1 MQPRSPRALP
11 AAVALAIAGAS
22 RVAAAGSMDP
32 SPERLQLAPTEDDIR
47 KAIGL
52 GPDTPLPAAITRD
65 NACQV
70 IAASPGVFNTG
81 SDFKGPNPD
90 LQGGG
95 IPSGNAFWCRPD
107 AKSFANLAAEFGYA
121 IAPPVLRGAHTYGQ
135 RAFELRFQTSIATI
149 NSDQSYWKLGTE
161 GPRDEAKN
169 QASVQNKDPSPV
181 LAVYGVE
188 ARKGLPF
195 GFETGAFFGWIG
207 QTSLFVPGVS
217 VRWVPKEGF
226 RDDVLG
232 LLPDVAFGAAFRTIT
247 GSSKLNVY
255 TTALDVEFSKR
266 ITIASALEF
275 TPYLALQRLIIAG
288 RSGSLDLT
296 PNVDANQQC
305 GFTGYDSAEK
315 DPTKRDRSKD
325 CANTISGSNGKVY
338 SLNGDFSNTVTYD
351 TTVTHR
357 TRTVGGIQLK
367 RDHFVAAGEIAF
379 DLFEPGSENGQLVGS
394 RQATFALS
402 AGASF

>member
-1 MQPRSPRALP
+1 
-11 AAVALAIAGAS
+11 VAS
-22 RVAAAGSMDP
+22 AGSMDP
-32 SPERLQLAPTEDDIR
+32 APERLQRPYSDAELTA
-47 KAIGL
+47 AG
-52 GPDTPLPAAITRD
+52 LPAELLGKGD
-65 NACQV
+65 VACQLV
-70 IAASPGVFNTG
+70 AAEPTRFVDGSGKPIALP
-81 SDFKGPNPD
+81 
-90 LQGGG
+90 
-95 IPSGNAFWCRPD
+95 CRSD
-107 AKSFANLAAEFGYA
+107 AKSFANLAAEYGYA
-121 IAPPVLRGAHTYGQ
+121 IAPPVLRGAHTFGQ

-247 GSSKLNVY
+247 GTSKLNVY

-275 TPYLALQRLIIAG
+275 TPYLAVQRLIVAG

-305 GFTGYDSAEK
+305 GFAGYNDSREKICTTGIV
-315 DPTKRDRSKD
+315 
-325 CANTISGSNGKVY
+325 N
-338 SLNGDFSNTVTYD
+338 DFNNSVTYD

-367 RDHFVAAGEIAF
+367 RDHFVAAGEVAF
-379 DLFEPGSENGQLVGS
+379 DLFEPGSENGQLVGG

>member
-1 MQPRSPRALP
+1 
-11 AAVALAIAGAS
+11 
-22 RVAAAGSMDP
+22 MDP
-32 SPERLQLAPTEDDIR
+32 APERLQRPYSDAELTA
-47 KAIGL
+47 AG
-52 GPDTPLPAAITRD
+52 LPAELLGKGD
-65 NACQV
+65 VACQLV
-70 IAASPGVFNTG
+70 AAEPGPIALP
-81 SDFKGPNPD
+81 
-90 LQGGG
+90 
-95 IPSGNAFWCRPD
+95 CRSD
-107 AKSFANLAAEFGYA
+107 AKSFANLAAEYGYA
-121 IAPPVLRGAHTYGQ
+121 IAPPVLRGAHTFGQ

-247 GSSKLNVY
+247 GTSKLNVY

-275 TPYLALQRLIIAG
+275 TPYLAVQRLIVAG

-305 GFTGYDSAEK
+305 GFAGYDDSRK
-315 DPTKRDRSKD
+315 KICTTRIV
-325 CANTISGSNGKVY
+325 N
-338 SLNGDFSNTVTYD
+338 DFDNTVTYD

-367 RDHFVAAGEIAF
+367 RDHFVAAGEVAF
-379 DLFEPGSENGQLVGS
+379 DLFEPGSENGQLVGG

>member
-1 MQPRSPRALP
+1 MPSLLRNPRALP
-11 AAVALAIAGAS
+11 AAAAFALIGVSAVA
-22 RVAAAGSMDP
+22 RAGSMDP
-32 SPERLQLAPTEDDIR
+32 APERLQRPYSDAELTA
-47 KAIGL
+47 AG
-52 GPDTPLPAAITRD
+52 LPAELSGKGD
-65 NACQV
+65 VACQLV
-70 IAASPGVFNTG
+70 AAEPARFV
-81 SDFKGPNPD
+81 DA
-90 LQGGG
+90 
-95 IPSGNAFWCRPD
+95 SGKPISLPCRPD

-121 IAPPVLRGAHTYGQ
+121 IAPPVLRGAHTHGQ

-226 RDDVLG
+226 RDEVIG
-232 LLPDVAFGAAFRTIT
+232 LLPDIAFGAAFRTIT

-305 GFTGYDSAEK
+305 GFVGYDDARN
-315 DPTKRDRSKD
+315 KR
-325 CANTISGSNGKVY
+325 CTNAVNGFPLV
-338 SLNGDFSNTVTYD
+338 NDFNNSETYD

>member
-1 MQPRSPRALP
+1 MG
-11 AAVALAIAGAS
+11 AVS
-22 RVAAAGSMDP
+22 RVASAGSMDP
-32 SPERLQLAPTEDDIR
+32 SPERLQRPYSDAELAE
-47 KAIGL
+47 KG
-52 GPDTPLPAAITRD
+52 LPAD
-65 NACQV
+65 LNGMGDVACQV
-70 IAASPGVFNTG
+70 VAADPARFVDSSGRPIALP
-81 SDFKGPNPD
+81 
-90 LQGGG
+90 
-95 IPSGNAFWCRPD
+95 CRSD

-181 LAVYGVE
+181 LAIYGVE

-247 GSSKLNVY
+247 GTSKLNVY

-266 ITIASALEF
+266 ITLASALEF
-275 TPYLALQRLIIAG
+275 TPYLAIQRLIIAG

-305 GFTGYDSAEK
+305 GFTGYDDSRNK
-315 DPTKRDRSKD
+315 TCTNSV
-325 CANTISGSNGKVY
+325 NGVA
-338 SLNGDFSNTVTYD
+338 LVNDFNNTVTYD

-357 TRTVGGIQLK
+357 TRTVGGVQLK

-379 DLFEPGSENGQLVGS
+379 DLFEPGSENGQLIGS